1 MDVRFTPNARQA
13 IEHLQLAAGDDTP
26 QAAIRYSIALR
37 VQLVN
42 ARNAGRRVLLEDAE
56 GYLVE
61 VDLSPKLPRN
71 LAPPNTP
78 PSKRQQAIRELKQVG
93 VVALQ
98 CAALGCLVGW
108 VSSLII
114 PLLTYSVAA
123 RDLGPVYLGFGVFAI
138 AGASRAYIHMR
149 ENVELF

>member
-1 MDVRFTPNARQA
+1 MDIRFTPNAERA
-13 IEHLQLAAGDDTP
+13 IEHLYLAAGDRTP
-26 QAAIRYSIALR
+26 QEAIRYSIALR
-37 VQLVN
+37 VHLVRAKN
-42 ARNAGRRVLLEDAE
+42 QGRRVLIEDE
-56 GYLVE
+56 QGYMKE
-61 VDLSPKLPRN
+61 VDLSPKLPREF
-71 LAPPNTP
+71 APPNTP